1 MVSDKNLL
9 ILSFFGFLI
18 PFFYYVKIPG
28 LDEKPRIK
36 IVVGVL
42 SNFNNFEQRKIIRY
56 VVRAD
61 SPNLMFLYLINCH
74 LCIYLLVIICETLQ
88 VNMEEDA
95 SR

>member
-1 MVSDKNLL
+1 MVSDRNLL
-9 ILSFFGFLI
+9 ILSFFGSLI

-61 SPNLMFLYLINCH
+61 
-74 LCIYLLVIICETLQ
+74 
-88 VNMEEDA
+88 MEMGFTERFPKSHVSLFD
-95 SR
+95 

>member
-56 VVRAD
+56 VVRAK
-61 SPNLMFLYLINCH
+61 SRHGNV
-74 LCIYLLVIICETLQ
+74 IYGKIPQISCFFI
-88 VNMEEDA
+88 
-95 SR
+95 